1 MKEFKATV
9 REVTPLIDTDIS
21 QALGKLKYMSVTFV
35 IEGVQEE
42 LGSAARAEFKEPEKF
57 SGESKL
63 QRADNAPVQGYLVRD
78 GVFTASLLENAQL
91 VEGASFPVD
100 LYPLS

>member
-42 LGSAARAEFKEPEKF
+42 LGSAPEPNSRSRRNFRERA
-57 SGESKL
+57 SY
-63 QRADNAPVQGYLVRD
+63 NAPTTPRSKAIWCGT
-78 GVFTASLLENAQL
+78 GSLPRPC
-91 VEGASFPVD
+91 SRTR
-100 LYPLS
+100 S